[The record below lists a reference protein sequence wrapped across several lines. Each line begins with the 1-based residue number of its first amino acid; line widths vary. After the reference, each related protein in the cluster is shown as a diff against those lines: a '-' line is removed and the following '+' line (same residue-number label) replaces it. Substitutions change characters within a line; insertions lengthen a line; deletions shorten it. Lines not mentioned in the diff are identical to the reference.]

1 MSNSFN
7 ISCSSKQFLKSL
19 HEEFTEG
26 EDEICSL
33 PTVTWHYAE
42 LISRLFLTSR
52 SGCSKNFKELDEE
65 MCGLL
70 KLVNHGNARKACL
83 EKKKIQILVII
94 DISD

>member
-1 MSNSFN
+1 M
-7 ISCSSKQFLKSL
+7 KSL

-26 EDEICSL
+26 EDEICYL

-42 LISRLFLTSR
+42 LISCLFLTSR
-52 SGCSKNFKELDEE
+52 SGCSKNFTELDEK

-70 KLVNHGNARKACL
+70 KLVNHGNARKVCL

-94 DISD
+94 DISA